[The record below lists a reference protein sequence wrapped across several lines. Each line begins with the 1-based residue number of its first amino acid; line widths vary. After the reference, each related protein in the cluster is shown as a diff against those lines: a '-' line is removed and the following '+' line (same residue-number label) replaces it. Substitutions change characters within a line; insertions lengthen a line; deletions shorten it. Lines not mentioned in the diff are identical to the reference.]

1 MQRVFLFF
9 LLLFVALYVIAQ
21 GTLDR
26 GGNPHIVRLRWA
38 TDDNPARKVQ
48 MAEFARLYPGSEA
61 VVDPGLGG
69 DQTKLIVQ
77 CATGTGPDVVD
88 VYNEQQMSTLVETGV
103 LLDLTP
109 YARKMGFDAAH
120 TYPAL
125 KDALLVDGK

>member
-1 MQRVFLFF
+1 MQKVFLVF
-9 LLLFVALYVIAQ
+9 LLLFLALYVIAES
-21 GTLDR
+21 TL
-26 GGNPHIVRLRWA
+26 GGAGNPRIVRLRWA

-48 MAEFARLYPGSEA
+48 EELFGRLYPGSEA

-77 CATGTGPDVVD
+77 CATGTGPDIVD
-88 VYNEQQMSTLVETGV
+88 VYDEQQMTTLVEAGV